1 MAIEDYIPNFF
12 GGGMPSYLPGLLGE
26 QETAALQKRA
36 NVQGLLGAAITLA
49 GGMAPYGPRR
59 TAAQNVLG
67 ALAGGFQAGQ
77 GAYQGATQNLMM
89 QQKLTEAAL
98 EREQKLRKIQA
109 IRELEK
115 TNPDLAR
122 LMALDETAGAK
133 VYGEQIAN
141 APIAALYSQYMTGGQ
156 PVAPTAT
163 QMQAP
168 ATIAPQPVY
177 GAPALQTP
185 EGVTTGDIPMDGMQ
199 VQEGLP
205 PQQEPMLDA
214 VTVFGKNMAKLPE
227 IIDLENK
234 IAGLTK
240 VSEGAVALPN
250 GDKVI
255 ERNDKLISQYRKQI
269 GRIVAENLDLD
280 SFKKNLAEPL
290 KPFVDTTAMA
300 ILDGQMDIKDATTFL
315 WNLQKESA
323 DIGKTGQI
331 GGVAG
336 EYAQFQFGTKDPK
349 QLTREQYANVLT
361 YANAPTAT
369 ERANTQIAADRLKF
383 ETGSAPG
390 VPMSREQMLGG
401 RVAAQPQVAAAP
413 QVAPRAAQVERPS
426 PTIAGTQQQR
436 PVQRYLAEVDT
447 NVVPLIAQP
456 DAKVPTKRKQE
467 LIATQPAT
475 ENLTRY
481 TLRNVIDSRDAAQ
494 KLLSNPNYIKAI
506 SGVTAPALARVP
518 GTDAYTANQL
528 LNNLLGRSF
537 VNEIQQMRSASPTGG
552 AVGNVAVAEMEALS
566 KIQAAMSLGMKEQE
580 LRKQIQQYINVA
592 NRSIKTIP
600 REYSRVYGYS
610 GEFEDLFGTSVVP
623 QDEKSKVDSILE
635 KYK

>member
-77 GAYQGATQNLMM
+77 GAYQGATQNIMM
-89 QQKLTEAAL
+89 QQQIADAAL
-98 EREQKLRKIQA
+98 KRQQAQMKIQT
-109 IRELEK
+109 IIELQK

-122 LMALDETAGAK
+122 LIAIDETAGAK

-141 APIAALYSQYMTGGQ
+141 APIAALYRQYMPGGQ
-156 PVAPTAT
+156 PVAATAT
-163 QMQAP
+163 QMPDQE
-168 ATIAPQPVY
+168 PQ
-177 GAPALQTP
+177 
-185 EGVTTGDIPMDGMQ
+185 GVTTGAIPMDGMPT
-199 VQEGLP
+199 QEGLP
-205 PQQEPMLDA
+205 SQEDPILPT
-214 VTVFGKNMAKLPE
+214 VPVFGKNMAKLPE

-234 IAGLTK
+234 IAYLTK
-240 VSEGAVALPN
+240 VSEGAVSLPN

-255 ERNDKLISQYRKQI
+255 ERNDKLIAQYRKKI
-269 GRIVAENLDLD
+269 GKVVAENLDLD
-280 SFKKNLAEPL
+280 AFKQNLAEPL

-331 GGVAG
+331 GGIAG
-336 EYAQFQFGTKDPK
+336 DYAQFQFGTKDPK
-349 QLTREQYANVLT
+349 KLTREQYANVLN

-390 VPMSREQMLGG
+390 VPTSREQMIGSGG
-401 RVAAQPQVAAAP
+401 IPQISTQIAATAQPSAGATTPAATQKAL
-413 QVAPRAAQVERPS
+413 PS
-426 PTIAGTQQQR
+426 IPGTQQQQQKQKYFVEID
-436 PVQRYLAEVDT
+436 PT
-447 NVVPLIAQP
+447 VVPLVRQP
-456 DAKVPTKRKQE
+456 DAKVPQKRKQE
-467 LIATQPAT
+467 LVASQPST